1 MELLKVFVGDGAG
14 TGTTVATMV
23 PGDLLL
29 LDAATYTPLAANTS
43 GLTSKD
49 VVIASCISKNGVN
62 TPVFSTPIKKAN
74 IKYISAV
81 NDNEGS
87 VAEATATATVGSTDL
102 AASTTYSVGV
112 QIKEDLR
119 MGTYNKNT
127 EIIGAY
133 TTPSTLSG
141 DLSVYKMEMAST
153 IAKGFAA
160 NPLTSAG
167 SPYQLVRATRTFSSL
182 PANATNTA
190 ATFTMTPG
198 SRQVTYA
205 SGDTLAATCVAGCIL
220 SLNDSWYLIDKVDTT
235 NKIVTLDTAYQGTQ
249 TTATKNATVALTT
262 AYFIT
267 VANYPDTFNFKFDG
281 VAQTQKNRYDQFRMV
296 DFVVI
301 TPKGNDAG
309 LVTISATAPVYPVGS
324 FRQIRDLEEKAYTN
338 SNPLINYREFP
349 FETFPLNATSGTFYC
364 MLTVAYTSGWGYN
377 MMQSNQPEF
386 LQTAVVAAPFSAE
399 GQFDVDASP
408 ANAVKNFLE
417 VWSAW
422 AGSPTSGSYTFS

>member
-62 TPVFSTPIKKAN
+62 TPVFSTPIKLAN

-81 NDNEGS
+81 NDNES
-87 VAEATATATVGSTDL
+87 STAEASATAAVASTDL
-102 AASTTYSVGV
+102 AASTTYSIGI

-127 EIIGAY
+127 EVIGSY
-133 TTPSTLSG
+133 TTPAVLSAS
-141 DLSVYKMEMAST
+141 DATYKMEMAST

-167 SPYQLVRATRTFSSL
+167 SPYQLVNVARAVFSNS
-182 PANATNTA
+182 ATGATA
-190 ATFTMTPG
+190 AGANLTVSRG
-198 SRQVTYA
+198 SRAVTYSGTVSA
-205 SGDTLAATCVAGCIL
+205 SLVAGVM
-220 SLNDSWYLIDKVDTT
+220 LNLGDSSYLVEKVDTT
-235 NKIVTLDTAYQGTQ
+235 NKIITLDTAYQGSNTSV
-249 TTATKNATVALTT
+249 TSGTGSTAAAYFTATLLDS
-262 AYFIT
+262 F
-267 VANYPDTFNFKFDG
+267 TFNFTAI
-281 VAQTQKNRYDQFRMV
+281 AQTQKNRFDQFRMV

-301 TPKGNDAG
+301 TPKGNDSG
-309 LVTISATAPVYPVGS
+309 IVTVTKTEPIYPIGS
-324 FRQIRDLEEKAYTN
+324 FRQVRDLEEKAYTN

-349 FETFPLNATSGTFYC
+349 AELFPLNATSGTFYC
-364 MLTVAYTSGWGYN
+364 LLTVAYTSGWGYN
-377 MMQSNQPEF
+377 MMQSNQAEF
-386 LQTAVVAAPFSAE
+386 LQTAVVACPFSAD
-399 GQFDVDASP
+399 GQFDLTPSP
-408 ANAVKNFLE
+408 ANSVKNFLE
-417 VWSAW
+417 VWDAW